1 MLTGASAGVWLAVLG
16 NEVAAWW
23 VERALVALGGTT
35 PSIEVLTLGATLV
48 LACLSGILALVA
60 GAGVEDETR
69 GDRLGRHGQHAQ
81 GGTSLHRQTGLRSQ
95 RRAVPGFGDRGCAKP
110 VAHEGGSSQRPGR
123 SKLVRLAPLP
133 RIRAIRR
140 EWRECIEGAA

>member
-16 NEVAAWW
+16 YEVAAWW

-60 GAGVEDETR
+60 GAGVEAVLNARTARRRFRETSVS
-69 GDRLGRHGQHAQ
+69 D
-81 GGTSLHRQTGLRSQ
+81 
-95 RRAVPGFGDRGCAKP
+95 
-110 VAHEGGSSQRPGR
+110 
-123 SKLVRLAPLP
+123 
-133 RIRAIRR
+133 
-140 EWRECIEGAA
+140 